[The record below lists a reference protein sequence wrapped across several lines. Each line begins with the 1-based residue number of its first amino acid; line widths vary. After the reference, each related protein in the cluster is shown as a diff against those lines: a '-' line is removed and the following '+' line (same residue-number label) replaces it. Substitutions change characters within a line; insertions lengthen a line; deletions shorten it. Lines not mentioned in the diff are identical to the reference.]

1 MACLFGHKW
10 DGCKCSKCGKTRDE
24 QHDWDLCK
32 GVCKRCGAKQAEQH
46 DWDGCKCKRCGKTRD
61 EQHEWESINGKCV
74 EKCSRCGNE
83 RDIEH
88 EWTVVGNKRKCS
100 RCGKEI
106 LPTHYVAVA
115 ISSCKETDTDRF
127 EKSKGYFMNEY
138 KNDPSFSDLNS
149 GKWEYKEKFLTY
161 PTSDFNVMRV
171 VLEWIAEEVGVS
183 AEKLVEENGK
193 RLFVIKTPVPLGPSL
208 WAVAHYFNE

>member
-1 MACLFGHKW
+1 MDAPIVVPIVQYPRG
-10 DGCKCSKCGKTRDE
+10 RDT
-24 QHDWDLCK
+24 LY
-32 GVCKRCGAKQAEQH
+32 
-46 DWDGCKCKRCGKTRD
+46 
-61 EQHEWESINGKCV
+61 ESFLWKKARMSWMTTFWPAQKLIL